1 MILETKEFLMRKL
14 RDRDK
19 ALGLL
24 EEAEA
29 K

>member
-1 MILETKEFLMRKL
+1 MIIETKGFLMRKL

>member
-1 MILETKEFLMRKL
+1 MIIETKEFLMRKL